1 MYSFRERAPQN
12 RPKRRHF
19 ETVGRHLYFGNG
31 SEADDV
37 TFDKLSSILYTKVLS
52 MVHCVAV
59 DRHKP
64 SNNTKG
70 VSFINYWPTVEE
82 TMACKNKA
90 SQLAKGIE
98 LLCVF

>member
-1 MYSFRERAPQN
+1 MYSFRERTPHN

-19 ETVGRHLYFGNG
+19 ETVGRHLYFGKG

-59 DRHKP
+59 GRQKP
-64 SNNTKG
+64 SNNSKG
-70 VSFINYWPTVEE
+70 VSFHIYYL
-82 TMACKNKA
+82 
-90 SQLAKGIE
+90 LAHGGRNCGLQK
-98 LLCVF
+98 